1 MTLREATKALLA
13 TLDAAMVDN
22 DFGHTVIFSD
32 DVPDVLDA
40 MEAVKAALEGEVS
53 QRARIIT
60 MLREMHEDAKPLHNY
75 YAYAANCI
83 DAME

>member
-40 MEAVKAALEGEVS
+40 MEAVKAALVM
-53 QRARIIT
+53 T
-60 MLREMHEDAKPLHNY
+60 EDKPDGCDYDDCINY
-75 YAYAANCI
+75 DENELCYRWSSGDCPGPR
-83 DAME
+83 MPK